1 MMTFWKNHSPPQ
13 QWLARLALLVII
25 CALAPLLPTYEAK
38 AQSDDGIV
46 GILDAEGQDT
56 LPKGVAIRVRPL
68 SGSPQMTAI
77 AELFREKL
85 EEAGYQGPTPT
96 GYVLSFQLSGD
107 KPKDARRSQFQLR
120 GDGGSSSSSEN
131 VDLTMRWKATTDKTS
146 PTRRAR
152 HLTVSLANAE
162 RNQIWQ
168 AKIVF
173 KAADA
178 DDFTLVEAILPSL
191 IANMGNTVYALRVP

>member
-1 MMTFWKNHSPPQ
+1 MAGP
-13 QWLARLALLVII
+13 
-25 CALAPLLPTYEAK
+25 
-38 AQSDDGIV
+38 V
-46 GILDAEGQDT
+46 GIAGDYLRPGTVAPYIRSQGAVRRWDCRHLGCGRSGYTAERRRH
-56 LPKGVAIRVRPL
+56 PRP
-68 SGSPQMTAI
+68 AF